1 MTLRSALILSTA
13 AALSLG
19 GCSKPKPKAAVKPA
33 EAAVAVSVATVQAR
47 PIATGL
53 SAPGLLVPREE
64 AAVSTQ
70 LSGYRVAQVFVD
82 QNDMVAAGQPV
93 AKLDDTLLQSQMAQ
107 QQAIVTQQKVGAE
120 RAEQQA
126 QRVAG
131 LDDAGVLSQ
140 EQILERR
147 LNARSAR
154 AVVLAAQA
162 GLNDLRTRQG
172 LMTVRAPVSG
182 RVLERTVRPGDV
194 ASPTQPMFR
203 IARGG
208 IVELN
213 AEVAES
219 DLAKIRPGQ
228 TAEVE
233 LPSGGRVPGT
243 VRLVSPQVNAQT
255 KLGNVRVLLPIRP
268 DLRIG
273 GYGRANFSGLIR
285 QVPAVPEAAVR
296 YDADGASM
304 MTVDADNRVHRAP
317 VKTGAR
323 ANGIVEI
330 LQGPPIGTRVALG
343 GSSFVMEGD
352 TVRPVAV
359 EAVAVEA
366 KAP

>member
-1 MTLRSALILSTA
+1 MTMRHLILLGS
-13 AALSLG
+13 AALAVSA
-19 GCSKPKPKAAVKPA
+19 CSKPKPKAPSKAA
-33 EAAVAVSVATVQAR
+33 EGAVAVSVAQVR
-47 PIATGL
+47 SLPIATGL
-53 SAPGLLVPREE
+53 SAPGLLVAREE
-64 AAVSTQ
+64 ATVSTQ
-70 LSGYRVAQVFVD
+70 LSGFRVAQVLVD

-107 QQAIVTQQKVGAE
+107 QQAVVTQQKVGAE

-162 GLNDLRTRQG
+162 GMNDLRTRQG

-194 ASPTQPMFR
+194 ATPSQPMFR

-219 DLAKIRPGQ
+219 DLAKIAPGQ
-228 TAEVE
+228 SAEVE
-233 LPSGGRVPGT
+233 LPSGGRVAGS

-255 KLGNVRVLLPIRP
+255 KLGSVRVLLPTRP

-273 GYGRANFSGLIR
+273 GYGRAIFSGLIR

-296 YDADGASM
+296 YDADGASV
-304 MTVDADNRVHRAP
+304 MTVDADNRVHRVS

-323 ANGIVEI
+323 ANGVVEI
-330 LQGPPIGTRVALG
+330 LQGPPVGSRVALG

-352 TVRPVAV
+352 KVRPVAV